1 MLSFKEFINENIKDA
16 SNQKRLGELLNP
28 NKKENPVFDAVHHIL
43 TLHSQGVGSKPA
55 FASAVEKFG
64 ENGKISG
71 LPDDLGKRLHNHP
84 DAYNNFKKI
93 HGIPDNPTDLK
104 FNHKA
109 SWVSD
114 AIKTYT
120 RSTPANQQN
129 PKGLGNHLINHE
141 NNPNRDDNV
150 DEKQLNDRRIRE
162 IGKSSLEHHGLELA
176 VNEPKAKPVPRPTS
190 PLNDNKI
197 RKEIQGRL
205 NDGHS
210 YRMIA
215 KDIPG
220 VTHNHIA
227 GAVRDGKLSRPGG
240 SDV

>member
-28 NKKENPVFDAVHHIL
+28 NENENPVFKAVHHIL

-71 LPDDLGKRLHNHP
+71 LPKDLGIRLHNHP
-84 DAYNNFKKI
+84 DAYNNFKEK
-93 HGIPDNPTDLK
+93 HVIPDNPTDLK
-104 FNHKA
+104 FNHKHP
-109 SWVSD
+109 WVSD
-114 AIKTYT
+114 AIKTYI

-129 PKGLGNHLINHE
+129 PKGLGDYLINHE
-141 NNPNRDDNV
+141 NNPNRNDNV
-150 DEKQLNDRRIRE
+150 YMDQLNPRNIRE
-162 IGKSSLEHHGLELA
+162 IGKSSLKHHGRELA

-190 PLNDNKI
+190 PLNDDKI

-205 NDGHS
+205 KLGHS
-210 YRMIA
+210 YREIA
-215 KDIPG
+215 NDIPG

-227 GAVRDGKLSRPGG
+227 GGVRDGKLFKPGD